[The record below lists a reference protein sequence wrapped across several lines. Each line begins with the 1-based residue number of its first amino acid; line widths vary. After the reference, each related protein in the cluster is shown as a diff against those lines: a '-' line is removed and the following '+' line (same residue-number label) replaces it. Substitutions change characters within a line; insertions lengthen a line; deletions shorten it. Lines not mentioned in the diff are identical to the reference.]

1 MGKAL
6 KYLEEALKIDRE
18 IGYKQGEASDL
29 GNIGLIYKA
38 KGDLDKA
45 LKFYEEALEI
55 LDKFKLIYGQDQI
68 QSAISSIKKI
78 QRN

>member
-1 MGKAL
+1 LGKAL